1 MTPKYLDSTLS
12 AELDS
17 VHQKYA
23 PNSQLWVGEAAAA
36 WHSGADG
43 VTNAFTSSFW
53 WSDALGVLAAH
64 NHSVYCRQTLLG
76 GNYGLLNRL
85 TYQPNPDFYI
95 SQLFH
100 ELMGD
105 VVLKVTGAAANGH
118 GYLRTYT
125 QCNRGGNGVT
135 LLLINIAPNTTFV
148 FPGGNGNVSWTPRLE
163 YVLTAEQLSSKTI
176 NLNGQPLVVGSS
188 GSALP
193 PLLPKKVPSSGSS
206 SSSAEDGTFSLSP
219 HSIAFVVL
227 PDAAASVCTKR

>member
-76 GNYGLLNRL
+76 GNYGLPHLHHCYTCTICTTCL
-85 TYQPNPDFYI
+85 TCTAGFE
-95 SQLFH
+95 F
-100 ELMGD
+100 
-105 VVLKVTGAAANGH
+105 
-118 GYLRTYT
+118 
-125 QCNRGGNGVT
+125 
-135 LLLINIAPNTTFV
+135 
-148 FPGGNGNVSWTPRLE
+148 TPRILRGCPIS
-163 YVLTAEQLSSKTI
+163 TSS
-176 NLNGQPLVVGSS
+176 V
-188 GSALP
+188 SA
-193 PLLPKKVPSSGSS
+193 PS
-206 SSSAEDGTFSLSP
+206 L
-219 HSIAFVVL
+219 
-227 PDAAASVCTKR
+227 